1 MKNADAKLY
10 QELRTFPSATR
21 FLITGTPLQNEMK
34 ELWSLLH
41 FLLPSV
47 FQDWEAFDSWFDFTD
62 LEDET
67 ATESFITDANK
78 HDLMRKIHIVLQPL
92 MLRRVKADVAAYLPK
107 KREYILYA
115 PMTREQTDLYK
126 ALSDKSI
133 DTRAFLENMVVKDLS
148 QNSSDSRESS
158 APSTPP
164 KATNGAEPN
173 AALPIRES
181 PRKTR
186 ASAVDAPQKDPA
198 PNAFAL
204 MMGKKASAPPKKKS
218 EPAPTKKAAQKP
230 GKRKSPPNLDTP
242 EPKSSK
248 SSRESTPG
256 STRLRARTSAAPDA
270 FSGVDEDRL
279 DDEEFEARLVREHEE
294 KELRKLEA
302 AQSAEDFALAGSL
315 EVASMSTSI
324 WPSYPH
330 ALANPPLQ
338 RKRYRRRSWATPS
351 CSSDLLA
358 TAPITFTTH
367 GPTASGRSTSPSLRS
382 PGRCSCWIVSCPSCS
397 APATRF

>member
-1 MKNADAKLY
+1 MATLGPGSSCLKMLISLQDEGHCMKNADAKLY

-67 ATESFITDANK
+67 ATESFITDENK
-78 HDLMRKIHIVLQPL
+78 HDLMRKIHVVLQPL

-133 DTRAFLENMVVKDLS
+133 DTRAYLEDMVVKDINE
-148 QNSSDSRESS
+148 NSSREP
-158 APSTPP
+158 ATPP
-164 KATNGAEPN
+164 KATNGAKSDST
-173 AALPIRES
+173 LPIRES

-186 ASAVDAPQKDPA
+186 DSGVDARQNGQA
-198 PNAFAL
+198 TNAFAV
-204 MMGKKASAPPKKKS
+204 MMGKRATAKPKRDTEPAPPKKVPVQKS
-218 EPAPTKKAAQKP
+218 N
-230 GKRKSPPNLDTP
+230 KRKSSPTQETP
-242 EPKSSK
+242 ESKSSK
-248 SSRESTPG
+248 SSRGSTPG
-256 STRLRARTSAAPDA
+256 STRLRARTKVASDA
-270 FSGVDEDRL
+270 FAGVDEDRL
-279 DDEEFEARLVREHEE
+279 DDEEFEARLIREYEE

-302 AQSAEDFALAGSL
+302 TQSSKDFALADSL
-315 EVASMSTSI
+315 ELASTSMSDI
-324 WPSYPH
+324 ARLPRDFY
-330 ALANPPLQ
+330 
-338 RKRYRRRSWATPS
+338 
-351 CSSDLLA
+351 
-358 TAPITFTTH
+358 
-367 GPTASGRSTSPSLRS
+367 
-382 PGRCSCWIVSCPSCS
+382 
-397 APATRF
+397 

>member
-62 LEDET
+62 LEDES
-67 ATESFITDANK
+67 ATESFITDENK
-78 HDLMRKIHIVLQPL
+78 HELMRKIHIVLQPL

-133 DTRAFLENMVVKDLS
+133 DTRAFLEDMVVKDLNE
-148 QNSSDSRESS
+148 NSGDSREST
-158 APSTPP
+158 TPP
-164 KATNGAEPN
+164 KATNGAKPDT
-173 AALPIRES
+173 ALPIRES

-186 ASAVDAPQKDPA
+186 SSAADAPDKTPA
-198 PNAFAL
+198 TNAFSL
-204 MMGKKASAPPKKKS
+204 MMGKKGGAKPKKNA
-218 EPAPTKKAAQKP
+218 EPAPKKAAAQKLT
-230 GKRKSPPNLDTP
+230 KRKSPPMLDTP
-242 EPKSSK
+242 ATKSSK

-256 STRLRARTSAAPDA
+256 SIRLRARASTAPDA

-279 DDEEFEARLVREHEE
+279 DDDEFEARLVREYEE
-294 KELRKLEA
+294 KELQKLEA
-302 AQSAEDFALAGSL
+302 TQSSKDFALAGSL
-315 EVASMSTSI
+315 ELASKLAPDMMM
-324 WPSYPH
+324 
-330 ALANPPLQ
+330 AL
-338 RKRYRRRSWATPS
+338 
-351 CSSDLLA
+351 
-358 TAPITFTTH
+358 
-367 GPTASGRSTSPSLRS
+367 
-382 PGRCSCWIVSCPSCS
+382 
-397 APATRF
+397 

>member
-1 MKNADAKLY
+1 MLTSIQDEGHCMKNADAKLY

-67 ATESFITDANK
+67 ATESFITDENK

-133 DTRAFLENMVVKDLS
+133 DTRAFLEDMVVKDLNN
-148 QNSSDSRESS
+148 QNSSESRDSST
-158 APSTPP
+158 PSTPP
-164 KATNGAEPN
+164 KATNGAESD
-173 AALPIRES
+173 ATLPIRES

-186 ASAVDAPQKDPA
+186 ASDVDPPQKTPA

-204 MMGKKASAPPKKKS
+204 MMGKKASAKPKKKA
-218 EPAPTKKAAQKP
+218 EPAPAKKAAS
-230 GKRKSPPNLDTP
+230 KRKSPPTLHTP

-256 STRLRARTSAAPDA
+256 STRLRARANAALDA

-279 DDEEFEARLVREHEE
+279 DDEEFEARLVREHEA
-294 KELRKLEA
+294 KELQKLEA
-302 AQSAEDFALAGSL
+302 AQSAKDFALAGSL
-315 EVASMSTSI
+315 EVASMSAFI
-324 WPSYPH
+324 
-330 ALANPPLQ
+330 
-338 RKRYRRRSWATPS
+338 
-351 CSSDLLA
+351 
-358 TAPITFTTH
+358 
-367 GPTASGRSTSPSLRS
+367 
-382 PGRCSCWIVSCPSCS
+382 
-397 APATRF
+397 